1 MILNQHIHE
10 ITNSILKLY
19 PIFSKEDIQ
28 IQETRK
34 DFKGDWTIV
43 IFPMLKF
50 VKKNL
55 QEIGTELGCHLVKEL
70 EYISDFNIVKG
81 FLNLEFSDSF
91 WFNMFQQS
99 FSKHFEINSSKK
111 KRVVIESC
119 SPNTNKP
126 LHLGHLRNI
135 LLGHSL
141 ANILIADG
149 YEVTRVQII
158 NDRGIHICKSMLA
171 WLKFGDGETPIT
183 SGVKGDHLVGKYYV
197 IFEQKYQEEQQA
209 LLKTGL
215 SAEDA
220 RSQSTLLHEAK
231 LMLKKWESGD
241 VQTIALWKQMNSW
254 VYDGFEATYQKVGV
268 FFDKI
273 YYESDTYL
281 IGKEH
286 VLKGL
291 ETNVF
296 YQKDDNSIWVNLQ
309 KYHMEDKLLLRSD
322 GTAVYMTQDLGTAM
336 IRKNEL
342 CFDNMIYVVGS
353 EQNHHFNVL
362 FSTLNK
368 MGFDWSANLSHL
380 SYGMV
385 NLPDGKMKSR
395 EGNVVD
401 IDDLLDDM
409 YVKSKSIIL
418 KSNKSNPESID
429 ELSVLIGDAALKY
442 FILKPE
448 PKKEILFNPSESI
461 DFNGHTG
468 PFIQY
473 TYARINSIVTKSDNF
488 KQVFKVSRDL
498 LKEERS
504 LIKLIL
510 SYPVVLHQSAINF
523 NPSLMANYL
532 YHLSKEYNHFYQK
545 IPILSVDDRNDIN
558 FRVTLSKKV
567 SVLISSGM
575 NLLGIKVPV
584 TM

>member
-1 MILNQHIHE
+1 MILDQHIHE
-10 ITNSILKLY
+10 ISNSVLKLY
-19 PIFSKEDIQ
+19 PILSKEDIQ

-43 IFPMLKF
+43 TFPLLKF
-50 VKKNL
+50 FKKNL
-55 QEIGTELGCHLVKEL
+55 QDISAELGDHLVKEL

-81 FLNLEFSDSF
+81 FLNLEFTDSF
-91 WFNMFQQS
+91 WFNIFQQS
-99 FSKHFEINSSKK
+99 FSKNFEINSAKK
-111 KRVVIESC
+111 KHIVVESC

-141 ANILIADG
+141 ANILTADG

-171 WLKFGDGETPIT
+171 WVKFGNNENPIN
-183 SGVKGDHLVGKYYV
+183 SGIKGDHLVGKYYV
-197 IFEQKYQEEQQA
+197 IFEQKYQEEQQE

-215 SAEDA
+215 SADEA
-220 RSQSTLLHEAK
+220 RSQSRLLQEVK

-241 VQTIALWKQMNSW
+241 VEIIALWKQMNSW
-254 VYDGFEATYQKVGV
+254 VYDGFESTYQKVGV

-281 IGKEH
+281 IGKTH

-296 YQKDDNSIWVNLQ
+296 YQKDDNSIWVNLE
-309 KYHMEDKLLLRSD
+309 KDNMEDKLLLRAD
-322 GTAVYMTQDLGTAM
+322 GTAVYMTQDLGTAI

-362 FSTLNK
+362 FSMLNK
-368 MGFDWSANLSHL
+368 MGFEWSNHLSHL

-401 IDDLLDDM
+401 IDDLLDEM
-409 YVKSKSIIL
+409 YTKSKSIIL
-418 KSNKSNPESID
+418 KSNKSNPESVD

-448 PKKEILFNPSESI
+448 PKKEILFNPTESI

-473 TYARINSIVTKSDNF
+473 TYARINSIVVKSENF

-510 SYPVVLHQSAINF
+510 SYPVVLHQSAINC

-545 IPILSVDDRNDIN
+545 IPILSIDDRNDVN
-558 FRVTLSKKV
+558 FRVTLSEKV

-584 TM
+584 KM

>member
-10 ITNSILKLY
+10 ISNSILKLY

-50 VKKNL
+50 IEKNL
-55 QEIGTELGCHLVKEL
+55 QEIGAELGCHLVKEL

-99 FSKHFEINSSKK
+99 FSKDFEINSSKK

-135 LLGHSL
+135 LLGHAL
-141 ANILIADG
+141 ANILSADG

-171 WLKFGDGETPIT
+171 WLKFGNDETPLN

-209 LLKTGL
+209 LIKTGL
-215 SAEDA
+215 SDEDA

-281 IGKEH
+281 IGREH

-291 ETNVF
+291 ETNIF

-309 KYHMEDKLLLRSD
+309 KYNMEDKLLLRSD
-322 GTAVYMTQDLGTAM
+322 GTAVYMTQDLGTAI

-368 MGFDWSANLSHL
+368 MGFDWSTNLSHL

-401 IDDLLDDM
+401 IDDLLDEM

-418 KSNKSNPESID
+418 KSNKSNPESLD

-488 KQVFKVSRDL
+488 KHVFKVSRDL

-510 SYPVVLHQSAINF
+510 SYPVVLRQSASSF

-545 IPILSVDDRNDIN
+545 IPILSVDDRNDVH

-567 SVLISSGM
+567 GVLISAGM
-575 NLLGIKVPV
+575 NLLGIKVPL

>member
-10 ITNSILKLY
+10 ISNSILKLY

-50 VKKNL
+50 VEKNL
-55 QEIGTELGCHLVKEL
+55 QEIGAELGCHLVKEL

-99 FSKHFEINSSKK
+99 FSKDFEINSSTK

-135 LLGHSL
+135 LLGHAL
-141 ANILIADG
+141 ANILSADG

-171 WLKFGDGETPIT
+171 WLKFGNDETPLN

-209 LLKTGL
+209 LIKTGL
-215 SAEDA
+215 SDEDA

-291 ETNVF
+291 ETNIF

-309 KYHMEDKLLLRSD
+309 KYNMEDKLLLRSD
-322 GTAVYMTQDLGTAM
+322 GTAVYMTQDLGTAI

-368 MGFDWSANLSHL
+368 MGFDWSTNLSHL

-401 IDDLLDDM
+401 IDDLLDEM

-418 KSNKSNPESID
+418 KSNKSNPESLD

-488 KQVFKVSRDL
+488 KHVFKVRRDL

-510 SYPVVLHQSAINF
+510 SYPVVLRQSASSF

-545 IPILSVDDRNDIN
+545 IPILSVDDRNDVN

-567 SVLISSGM
+567 GVLISAGM
-575 NLLGIKVPV
+575 NLLGIKVPL

>member
-220 RSQSTLLHEAK
+220 RSQSTLLYEVK

>member
-10 ITNSILKLY
+10 ISNSILKLY

-50 VKKNL
+50 IEKNL
-55 QEIGTELGCHLVKEL
+55 QEIGAELGCHLVKEL

-99 FSKHFEINSSKK
+99 FSKDFEINSSKK

-135 LLGHSL
+135 LLGHAL
-141 ANILIADG
+141 ANILSADG

-171 WLKFGDGETPIT
+171 WLKFGNDETPLN

-209 LLKTGL
+209 LIKTGL
-215 SAEDA
+215 SDEDA

-291 ETNVF
+291 ETNIF

-309 KYHMEDKLLLRSD
+309 KYNMEDKLLLRSD
-322 GTAVYMTQDLGTAM
+322 GTAVYMTQDLGTAI

-368 MGFDWSANLSHL
+368 MGFDWSTNLSHL

-401 IDDLLDDM
+401 IDDLLDEM

-418 KSNKSNPESID
+418 KSNKSNPESLD

-488 KQVFKVSRDL
+488 KHVFKVSRDL

-510 SYPVVLHQSAINF
+510 SYPVVLRQSASSF

-545 IPILSVDDRNDIN
+545 IPILSVDDRNDVN

-567 SVLISSGM
+567 GVLISAGM
-575 NLLGIKVPV
+575 NLLGIKVPL

>member
-141 ANILIADG
+141 ANILSADG

-220 RSQSTLLHEAK
+220 RSQSTLLYEVK

>member
-1 MILNQHIHE
+1 
-10 ITNSILKLY
+10 
-19 PIFSKEDIQ
+19 
-28 IQETRK
+28 
-34 DFKGDWTIV
+34 
-43 IFPMLKF
+43 
-50 VKKNL
+50 
-55 QEIGTELGCHLVKEL
+55 
-70 EYISDFNIVKG
+70 
-81 FLNLEFSDSF
+81 
-91 WFNMFQQS
+91 
-99 FSKHFEINSSKK
+99 
-111 KRVVIESC
+111 
-119 SPNTNKP
+119 
-126 LHLGHLRNI
+126 
-135 LLGHSL
+135 
-141 ANILIADG
+141 
-149 YEVTRVQII
+149 
-158 NDRGIHICKSMLA
+158 MLA
-171 WLKFGDGETPIT
+171 WLKFGNGETPLN

-197 IFEQKYQEEQQA
+197 IFEQKYQEEQQV

-220 RSQSTLLHEAK
+220 RSQSTLLNEAK

-309 KYHMEDKLLLRSD
+309 KYNMEDKLLLRSD
-322 GTAVYMTQDLGTAM
+322 GTAVYMTQDLGTAI

-368 MGFDWSANLSHL
+368 MGFDWSTNLSHL

-401 IDDLLDDM
+401 IDDLLDEM
-409 YVKSKSIIL
+409 YVKSRSIIL
-418 KSNKSNPESID
+418 KSNKSNTESID

-558 FRVTLSKKV
+558 FRVTLSEKV
-567 SVLISSGM
+567 GVLIRSGM